1 MPLPSKGHSSCCS
14 RPVRSRLLL
23 HEALVELHAG
33 LICERPKHK
42 DAEDAATNLAERL
55 ERKIFLIL
63 IGDVRYPT
71 HFALATHRWPRGP
84 GRSGSGASTW
94 G

>member
-1 MPLPSKGHSSCCS
+1 
-14 RPVRSRLLL
+14 
-23 HEALVELHAG
+23 
-33 LICERPKHK
+33 
-42 DAEDAATNLAERL
+42 LAERL